1 MGGAIARTSL
11 VTLIVSV
18 TVAAQTFE
26 VASVKPNKSGR
37 MAGST
42 SRSGGQLV
50 FENTSLRECI
60 AIAYGVAVDREY
72 ALSGP
77 AWLGSERYDIV
88 AKVPAEIPREQ
99 VLRMLQ
105 ALLADRF
112 QLRLH
117 RERRDLRV
125 YSLTIA
131 RTGTKL
137 KAVPVG
143 EGSFTFGPGRIS
155 GKAQSMTE
163 LADKLS
169 RPYFGL
175 GAPVMDSTG
184 LDGAFDFTLDWT
196 PDNVQAD
203 ATPGPSI
210 FAALQEQLGLKLE
223 ASKSR
228 VEVLVIDRVER
239 VPTEN

>member
-1 MGGAIARTSL
+1 MTGAIARTIL
-11 VTLIVSV
+11 LALLGLM

-37 MAGST
+37 NPGST
-42 SRSGGQLV
+42 SRSGGQMV

-60 AIAYGVAVDREY
+60 AIAYGIAVDREY
-72 ALSGP
+72 ALLGP
-77 AWLGSERYDIV
+77 AWIGSERYDIV
-88 AKVPAEIPREQ
+88 AKVPAETPREQ

-117 RERRDLRV
+117 REKKELRV
-125 YSLTIA
+125 YALTVA
-131 RTGTKL
+131 RTGAKL
-137 KAVPVG
+137 KAVAVRD
-143 EGSFTFGPGRIS
+143 GSFSFGPGHIS
-155 GKAQSMTE
+155 GTAQSMAE

-169 RPYFGL
+169 RPFFGL

-184 LDGAFDFTLDWT
+184 LTGVFDFTLEWA
-196 PDNVQAD
+196 PDNAQAD
-203 ATPGPSI
+203 GPSI
-210 FAALQEQLGLKLE
+210 FSAMQEQLGLKLE
-223 ASKSR
+223 ASKR
-228 VEVLVIDRVER
+228 LVEVLAIDHVER

>member
-1 MGGAIARTSL
+1 MARTIAGTSL
-11 VTLIVSV
+11 LGLWLSV

-137 KAVPVG
+137 KAVSVG
-143 EGSFTFGPGRIS
+143 EGSFTFGPGHVS
-155 GKAQSMTE
+155 GKAQSMPE

-175 GAPVMDSTG
+175 GTPVMDSTG

>member
-1 MGGAIARTSL
+1 MTGALTHT
-11 VTLIVSV
+11 TLLAFLGLM
-18 TVAAQTFE
+18 TLGAQTFE

-37 MAGST
+37 NPGST
-42 SRSGGQLV
+42 GRSGSQLV

-60 AIAYGVAVDREY
+60 AIAYGIAPDREY

-77 AWLGSERYDIV
+77 TWINTERYDIV
-88 AKVPAEIPREQ
+88 AKVPADTPRAQ

-117 RERRDLRV
+117 REKRDLRV
-125 YSLTIA
+125 YLLTVV
-131 RTGTKL
+131 RTGAKL
-137 KAVPVG
+137 KAVPARD
-143 EGSFTFGPGRIS
+143 GSFTFGPGRIS
-155 GKAQSMTE
+155 GTAQSMAE

-184 LDGAFDFTLDWT
+184 LAGVFDFKLEWT
-196 PDNVQAD
+196 PDTVQAD
-203 ATPGPSI
+203 AATGPSI

-223 ASKSR
+223 SSKSA
-228 VEVLVIDRVER
+228 VEVLVIDRAER
-239 VPTEN
+239 VPAEN